1 MLWVFPL
8 DGKLRPLFYDHLK
21 ASPRPRIPLPGTART
36 SEGEKRMS
44 EVKQPLKISRRTLIG
59 GTAAAAAAG
68 TFGLANVRAEVE
80 K

>member
-1 MLWVFPL
+1 
-8 DGKLRPLFYDHLK
+8 
-21 ASPRPRIPLPGTART
+21 
-36 SEGEKRMS
+36 MS

-80 K
+80 KLKEEGWEATPTACCMCGAR